1 MRNRSQ
7 DCIQDCVE
15 IPRHILGEEAE
26 DEETVFLKPAV
37 FAPVA
42 SVGDGVGR
50 VLRTIEFHGDPT
62 SAAEHVDFCAWARR
76 LFRTPPALSDS
87 GRSVQQPS
95 GDPPFTRR
103 IVTMI
108 AIRKAG
114 NDTGHPPEAQWR
126 QGASSSSWGQG
137 SNLAARSRRL
147 KEP

>member
-7 DCIQDCVE
+7 DCIQACVE
-15 IPRHILGEEAE
+15 IPLHILGEEAE

-50 VLRTIEFHGDPT
+50 VLRTIEFHGDPK
-62 SAAEHVDFCAWARR
+62 SAAEHVDFCASTRR

-95 GDPPFTRR
+95 RTSPVCASYRYDDRDQKG
-103 IVTMI
+103 
-108 AIRKAG
+108 
-114 NDTGHPPEAQWR
+114 R
-126 QGASSSSWGQG
+126 QRY
-137 SNLAARSRRL
+137 RSRHRSEMETGRFEFL
-147 KEP
+147 AGTGVESCCPIP